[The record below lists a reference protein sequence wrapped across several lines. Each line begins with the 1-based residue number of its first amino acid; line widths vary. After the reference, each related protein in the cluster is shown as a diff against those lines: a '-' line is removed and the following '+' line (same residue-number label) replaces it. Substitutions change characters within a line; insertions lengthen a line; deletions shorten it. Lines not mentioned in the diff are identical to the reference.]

1 MKFNLIILVLI
12 IFTITQLYSQALE
25 IGQKAPNII
34 QNSLTGEVL
43 NLDSLK
49 GQMVLIDFWASWC
62 VPCRK
67 ESPYLIEAYRKY
79 KDTEFK
85 NGKGFTIFS
94 VSLDFKQEMWKEA
107 IDTDKLVW
115 PYHVCDLKGWKN
127 EAALLYKVKS
137 VPASY
142 LIDGDGIIVGKNLRK
157 ESIEKKLREYKKS
170 RIFSSSKS
178 EASQ

>member
-1 MKFNLIILVLI
+1 MKFSLILLIIISL
-12 IFTITQLYSQALE
+12 TGTQLSSQTLE

-34 QNSLTGEVL
+34 QNSLSGQVL
-43 NLDSLK
+43 SLDSLK

-62 VPCRK
+62 VPCRN
-67 ESPYLIEAYRKY
+67 ESPYLIEAFRKY

-85 NGKGFTIFS
+85 NGKGFTIYS

-107 IDTDKLVW
+107 IEADKLVW

-157 ESIEKKLREYKKS
+157 ESLEKKLREYKKS